1 MKPARPWPFLN
12 RLNRLNHLARLWLW
26 GITALVISFS
36 PSVSA
41 AAGRPLPNAGASPV
55 APEASDTFFSS
66 PRIRTFD
73 FELSPEALAS
83 LKRQPR
89 AYVKGSVREG
99 AHVLTNVGF
108 HLKGMGSYRTIDE
121 KASFAVKF
129 DEFASDQEYSGLTKL
144 MFNNAVQDPTYVV
157 EWLANGLFLDAGL
170 PAARVTHA
178 RVRLN
183 GADLGLYVVLE
194 AMNKRFLKRHFHNA
208 KGNLYEAYVEDIN
221 TRLDQDN
228 GEDTSQDDV
237 RALVEACSIVDPA
250 RRYAAVSR
258 RLDVDKFISF
268 GAMELLVGH
277 WDGYTIHT
285 NNFRLYH
292 DPVRDRM
299 VFITHGLDW
308 AFRRPNLSIQPP
320 LKSLVGRAVYQTPE
334 GRRQFEERIG
344 TLFTN
349 VFRVSVI
356 TNRMASALAR
366 IRAEGG
372 LSPVEIARMDRAAAS
387 IRERIV
393 LRGVRVAEQLAG
405 IEPPRLP
412 FAADGTARL
421 SGWRDENDRGDVTMD
436 EVDFDGRKTLH
447 MRVVSGSRCR
457 ASWRTQVCLAR
468 GRYVFEGAG
477 RVRGLIGGSAGLR
490 ISGGQRRTGLS
501 GTSADWQPLSNEF
514 EVTDDVADVEFVCD
528 FYGSAGEV
536 WLDRGAF
543 RLRRL

>member
-1 MKPARPWPFLN
+1 MR
-12 RLNRLNHLARLWLW
+12 W
-26 GITALVISFS
+26 GIAALVVTCT
-36 PSVSA
+36 PSIPAADA
-41 AAGRPLPNAGASPV
+41 AAAVGFPPKAGPAPAADV
-55 APEASDTFFSS
+55 ADAFFSS
-66 PRIRTFD
+66 PRIRTFE
-73 FELSPEALAS
+73 FELPPEALAS

-89 AYVKGSVREG
+89 TYVKGSVREG
-99 AHVLTNVGF
+99 ALVLTNVGF

-194 AMNKRFLKRHFHNA
+194 AMNKRFLKRHFQSA

-237 RALVEACSIVDPA
+237 RALVEACSLADPA
-250 RRYAAVSR
+250 KRYQEVSR
-258 RLDVDKFISF
+258 RLEVDKFISF
-268 GAMELLVGH
+268 GAMEVLVGH

-334 GRRQFEERIG
+334 GRQQFQERIG

-349 VFRVSVI
+349 VFRVPVI

-372 LSPVEIARMDRAAAS
+372 LSPVEIARMDRAATS
-387 IRERIV
+387 IRERIE
-393 LRGVRVAEQLAG
+393 LRGRRVAEQLAG

-421 SGWRDENDRGDVTMD
+421 SGWRDENDRGEVNMD
-436 EVDFDGRKTLH
+436 EVDFDGRSTLH
-447 MRVVSGSRCR
+447 MQVIRGNRCR
-457 ASWRTQVCLAR
+457 ASWRTQVCLPR

-477 RVRGLIGGSAGLR
+477 RVKGLTGGSTGLR

-501 GTSADWQPLSNEF
+501 GTSADWQALRSEF

-528 FYGSAGEV
+528 FYGNAGEV